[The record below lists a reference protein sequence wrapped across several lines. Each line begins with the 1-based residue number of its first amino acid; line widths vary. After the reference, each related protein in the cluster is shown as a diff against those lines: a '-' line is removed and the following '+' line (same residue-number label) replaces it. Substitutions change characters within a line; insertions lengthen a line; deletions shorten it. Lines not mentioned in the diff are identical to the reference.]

1 VNFSAALKEWTRVY
15 DLESPPIPIHRLD
28 KPTTGV
34 LLLARNDRSARNLAR
49 EFRER
54 NIDKTYLALVNSS
67 ASSILKT
74 KSAGTIKHP
83 LLVDG
88 NGRVGLHGGD
98 RELGSEDV
106 VREAHTDWE
115 LLGVSSRYPV
125 TLLKIK
131 LHTGVKHQIRIH
143 AARVLEAPIIGDF
156 LYCKSH
162 KGSIPKP
169 VIPNP
174 GGAMHLHASNV
185 SLYRYNK
192 EGPNKRFRLGI
203 TAPLPRPFRDVC
215 ELAGIVDKIP
225 DEMRWESLWVDGT
238 RVDSWG

>member
-1 VNFSAALKEWTRVY
+1 
-15 DLESPPIPIHRLD
+15 
-28 KPTTGV
+28 V

-98 RELGSEDV
+98 GELGSEDV

-115 LLGVSSRYPV
+115 LLGFSVRVFLTFYDDDLM
-125 TLLKIK
+125 TA
-131 LHTGVKHQIRIH
+131 RISQD
-143 AARVLEAPIIGDF
+143 IQ
-156 LYCKSH
+156 
-162 KGSIPKP
+162 
-169 VIPNP
+169 
-174 GGAMHLHASNV
+174 
-185 SLYRYNK
+185 
-192 EGPNKRFRLGI
+192 
-203 TAPLPRPFRDVC
+203 
-215 ELAGIVDKIP
+215 
-225 DEMRWESLWVDGT
+225 
-238 RVDSWG
+238 